1 LTLHS
6 LLPLIALLLNVLLAV
21 ITLVRNPGSRLNRVF
36 AYFVTGMAVW
46 NVGTFML
53 RRAPDEIA
61 ATFWEIVIHAG
72 VVLLPAFYYH
82 FVLIFLESTTQ
93 HRPSLVVVYL
103 LAAFFSVVNLSG
115 SPLFTQGVKWTYWG
129 WTPAIGPL
137 YYLFFPYF
145 FGFLIY
151 GLSHLVKA
159 YRGVDS
165 SFRRNRAT

>member
-53 RRAPDEIA
+53 RRAPDEVT

-129 WTPAIGPL
+129 WTPISRPTICPRSRGP
-137 YYLFFPYF
+137 P
-145 FGFLIY
+145 
-151 GLSHLVKA
+151 
-159 YRGVDS
+159 
-165 SFRRNRAT
+165 

>member
-1 LTLHS
+1 MTSRGRRTNPTCLSPTPRGTRLTLHS

-21 ITLVRNPGSRLNRVF
+21 IKLVRNPGSRLNRVF

-53 RRAPDEIA
+53 RRAPDEVT

-93 HRPSLVVVYL
+93 HRPSLVIAYL
-103 LAAFFSVVNLSG
+103 LAAFFSVVNMSG
-115 SPLFTQGVKWTYWG
+115 SPLFMVGVPRACG
-129 WTPAIGPL
+129 GGGPRTC
-137 YYLFFPYF
+137 
-145 FGFLIY
+145 
-151 GLSHLVKA
+151 V
-159 YRGVDS
+159 VDG
-165 SFRRNRAT
+165 AC